1 VNRRPLIG
9 ISTSEERPTARSDPA
24 PEGEPPRR
32 EMVLGMSYVRAIDAA
47 GGLPIVLP
55 PVHHAGAD
63 ELLDDLDGLCLPGG
77 PDIHPTLYGAEPH
90 PRLGPTW
97 PQLDSF
103 ELALARRADR
113 SGLPILAVCR
123 GAQILNVARGGTL
136 HQHLPDI
143 TDGSIEHRQRDS
155 GSHPTHAA
163 RIEHGSRI
171 GEILGVNDTRVN
183 SFHHQGMDELGEGLH
198 AVAWS
203 PDGVVEAIEAQTGR
217 YVVGVQWH
225 AEGLADAGGAH
236 ARLFPSFVA
245 AARDH
250 ATLGD
255 RQTA

>member
-1 VNRRPLIG
+1 MCACHRLRSPARRRARARRAHAMRGPGDGGAVVPPDDRRGAPGPAPRRSAALRDLGAWAGRRGLRRSHPRGAREGRTGRQLVPAGRRQGHVGPPMSRRPLIG

-24 PEGEPPRR
+24 PQGEPPRR

-113 SGLPILAVCR
+113 TGLPILAVCR
-123 GAQILNVARGGTL
+123 GAQILNVARGGSL
-136 HQHLPDI
+136 
-143 TDGSIEHRQRDS
+143 
-155 GSHPTHAA
+155 
-163 RIEHGSRI
+163 
-171 GEILGVNDTRVN
+171 
-183 SFHHQGMDELGEGLH
+183 
-198 AVAWS
+198 
-203 PDGVVEAIEAQTGR
+203 
-217 YVVGVQWH
+217 
-225 AEGLADAGGAH
+225 
-236 ARLFPSFVA
+236 
-245 AARDH
+245 
-250 ATLGD
+250 
-255 RQTA
+255 

>member
-1 VNRRPLIG
+1 MTGRPLIG

-24 PEGEPPRR
+24 PQGEPPRQ

-55 PVHHAGAD
+55 PVLHAGAD
-63 ELLDDLDGLCLPGG
+63 ELLGDLDGLCLPGG

-97 PQLDSF
+97 PALDTF
-103 ELALARRADR
+103 ELALARRAD
-113 SGLPILAVCR
+113 SIGLPILAVCR

-163 RIEHGSRI
+163 RIEHGSHV
-171 GEILGVNDTRVN
+171 GEVLGLSETRVN
-183 SFHHQGMDELGEGLH
+183 SFHHQAVDELGEGLR
-198 AVAWS
+198 AAAWA
-203 PDGVVEAIEAQTGR
+203 PDGVIEAIEAPSAR
-217 YVVGVQWH
+217 YILGVQWH
-225 AEGLADAGGAH
+225 AEGLVDLGGGH
-236 ARLFPSFVA
+236 ARLFPSLVA

-250 ATLGD
+250 AAV
-255 RQTA
+255 RRRRTA